1 MPLGGLEL
9 LIITFIVL
17 LFFGARRLPQLGRS
31 LGTGMREF
39 KEGVVG
45 KGDKPD
51 TPELPADK
59 APKAPERKED
69 GPQEPAPPSRAV
81 RPGGPTER

>member
-1 MPLGGLEL
+1 MPLGPLEL

-51 TPELPADK
+51 TPELPADT
-59 APKAPERKED
+59 APKAPEKPTTDRRD
-69 GPQEPAPPSRAV
+69 PAS
-81 RPGGPTER
+81 G

>member
-1 MPLGGLEL
+1 MPLGPLEL
-9 LIITFIVL
+9 LIIAFIVL

-51 TPELPADK
+51 TPELPADT
-59 APKAPERKED
+59 APKAPEKPTTDRRD
-69 GPQEPAPPSRAV
+69 PAS
-81 RPGGPTER
+81 G

>member
-45 KGDKPD
+45 EGDKPD
-51 TPELPADK
+51 TPELPADT
-59 APKAPERKED
+59 APKAPEKPTTDRRD
-69 GPQEPAPPSRAV
+69 PAS
-81 RPGGPTER
+81 G

>member
-1 MPLGGLEL
+1 MSVPLGPLEL
-9 LIITFIVL
+9 LIIAFIVL

-45 KGDKPD
+45 KGDEPD
-51 TPELPADK
+51 TPELSADT
-59 APKAPERKED
+59 APKAPEKATTDRRD
-69 GPQEPAPPSRAV
+69 PAS
-81 RPGGPTER
+81 G

>member
-1 MPLGGLEL
+1 MPLGPLEL

-45 KGDKPD
+45 EGDKPD
-51 TPELPADK
+51 TPELPADT
-59 APKAPERKED
+59 AAKAPEKPTTDRRD
-69 GPQEPAPPSRAV
+69 PAS
-81 RPGGPTER
+81 G